1 MNKEEKVK
9 VVEELKGQLNDYKS
23 IYLTDIAGLDA
34 MQTSKLRRECFN
46 SNVKLSVVKNTFLE
60 RAMSE
65 SETDFGELKDLLKGN
80 TTIMLSE
87 SGNSPAKV
95 IKKFRK
101 DGEKPILKGA
111 FVDEAI
117 YIGDDQI
124 EALFNLKS
132 KEEVI
137 GEIITL
143 LQSPAK
149 NVISALKSSSGKIAG
164 LVKTLSENPIEGEKA
179 EEPAAEEAK
188 AEEPAAEEAKAEEP
202 AAEEA
207 KAEEPVA
214 EEAKAEEP
222 AAEEAKAEE
231 PAAEEAKAEEPAAE
245 ENKSEEQTSED
256 ESNDESK

>member
-9 VVEELKGQLNDYKS
+9 VVEELKSQLNDYKS
-23 IYLTDIAGLDA
+23 VYLTDIAGLDA
-34 MQTSKLRRECFN
+34 VQTSKLRRECFK
-46 SNVKLSVVKNTFLE
+46 SNIKLSVVKNTFLE

-65 SETDFGELKDLLKGN
+65 SETDFGELKELLKGN

-95 IKKFRK
+95 IKNFRK
-101 DGEKPILKGA
+101 GSEKPILKGA

-137 GEIITL
+137 GDIIAL

-149 NVISALKSSSGKIAG
+149 NIISALKSSSGKIAG
-164 LVKTLSENPIEGEKA
+164 IVKTLSENPIEAEKA
-179 EEPAAEEAK
+179 QESPIEAEKAQESPIEAEK
-188 AEEPAAEEAKAEEP
+188 AQELS
-202 AAEEA
+202 
-207 KAEEPVA
+207 
-214 EEAKAEEP
+214 
-222 AAEEAKAEE
+222 
-231 PAAEEAKAEEPAAE
+231 AE

-256 ESNDESK
+256 ESNDDSK

>member
-34 MQTSKLRRECFN
+34 MQTSNLRRECFN

-164 LVKTLSENPIEGEKA
+164 LVKTLSENPMEGDKVA
-179 EEPAAEEAK
+179 EEPAAEE
-188 AEEPAAEEAKAEEP
+188 
-202 AAEEA
+202 
-207 KAEEPVA
+207 V
-214 EEAKAEEP
+214 
-222 AAEEAKAEE
+222 
-231 PAAEEAKAEEPAAE
+231 KAEEPAAE
-245 ENKSEEQTSED
+245 ENKPEEQTSED

>member
-9 VVEELKGQLNDYKS
+9 VVEELKVQLNDYKS

-34 MQTSKLRRECFN
+34 MQTSNLRRECFN
-46 SNVKLSVVKNTFLE
+46 SKVKLSVVKNTFLE

-65 SETDFGELKDLLKGN
+65 SETDFGELKDLIKGN

-87 SGNSPAKV
+87 SGNSPAKI

-143 LQSPAK
+143 LNSPAK

-164 LVKTLSENPIEGEKA
+164 FVKTLSENPIEDEKV
-179 EEPAAEEAK
+179 EEPA
-188 AEEPAAEEAKAEEP
+188 
-202 AAEEA
+202 
-207 KAEEPVA
+207 V
-214 EEAKAEEP
+214 
-222 AAEEAKAEE
+222 
-231 PAAEEAKAEEPAAE
+231 E
-245 ENKSEEQTSED
+245 ENKSEEPAVEEVKSEEPAVEENKSEEHTSED
-256 ESNDESK
+256 KSKDESK

>member
-9 VVEELKGQLNDYKS
+9 VVEELKGQLNGYKS

-34 MQTSKLRRECFN
+34 MQTSNLRRECFN

-124 EALFNLKS
+124 EALFKLKS

-137 GEIITL
+137 GEIIAL

-164 LVKTLSENPIEGEKA
+164 LVKTLSENPTDGVKV
-179 EEPAAEEAK
+179 EEPAEEEVKAEKPAEED
-188 AEEPAAEEAKAEEP
+188 
-202 AAEEA
+202 
-207 KAEEPVA
+207 
-214 EEAKAEEP
+214 
-222 AAEEAKAEE
+222 
-231 PAAEEAKAEEPAAE
+231 
-245 ENKSEEQTSED
+245 NKSEKQTSED

>member
-9 VVEELKGQLNDYKS
+9 VVEELKGQLTDYKS
-23 IYLTDIAGLDA
+23 VYLTDIAGLDSV
-34 MQTSKLRRECFN
+34 QTSKLRRECFN

-60 RAMSE
+60 RAMIE
-65 SETDFGELKDLLKGN
+65 SENDFGELKDLLKGN
-80 TTIMLSE
+80 TTIMLSDV
-87 SGNSPAKV
+87 GNSPAKV

-101 DGEKPILKGA
+101 DGDKPILKGA

-117 YIGDDQI
+117 YIGDEHI
-124 EALFNLKS
+124 EALFKLKS

-137 GEIITL
+137 GEIISI

-164 LVKTLSENPIEGEKA
+164 LVKTLSEKPA
-179 EEPAAEEAK
+179 EEPV
-188 AEEPAAEEAKAEEP
+188 
-202 AAEEA
+202 AEEA

-222 AAEEAKAEE
+222 VAEEAKAEDEKNNAEE
-231 PAAEEAKAEEPAAE
+231 PVAEEAKAEDEKNNA
-245 ENKSEEQTSED
+245 EEQTSED
-256 ESNDESK
+256 ESKDESE

>member
-9 VVEELKGQLNDYKS
+9 VVEELKGQLNGCKS

-65 SETDFGELKDLLKGN
+65 SDMDFGELKDMLKGN

-124 EALFNLKS
+124 EALFKLKS

-137 GEIITL
+137 GEIIAL

-164 LVKTLSENPIEGEKA
+164 LVKTLSENPTDGVKV
-179 EEPAAEEAK
+179 EEPAEEEVKAEKPAEED
-188 AEEPAAEEAKAEEP
+188 
-202 AAEEA
+202 
-207 KAEEPVA
+207 
-214 EEAKAEEP
+214 
-222 AAEEAKAEE
+222 
-231 PAAEEAKAEEPAAE
+231 
-245 ENKSEEQTSED
+245 NKSEKQTSED

>member
-9 VVEELKGQLNDYKS
+9 VVEDLKGKLNDYKS

-34 MQTSKLRRECFN
+34 IQTSNLRRECFN
-46 SNVKLSVVKNTFLE
+46 SSVKLSVVKNTFLE

-65 SETDFGELKDLLKGN
+65 SETDFGELKDLIKGN

-87 SGNSPAKV
+87 SGNSPAKI

-143 LQSPAK
+143 LNSPAK

-188 AEEPAAEEAKAEEP
+188 AEEPT
-202 AAEEA
+202 
-207 KAEEPVA
+207 A

-231 PAAEEAKAEEPAAE
+231 PAAEEAKSEEPAVE
-245 ENKSEEQTSED
+245 ENKSEEHTSED
-256 ESNDESK
+256 KSKDESK

>member
-9 VVEELKGQLNDYKS
+9 AVEELKGQLADYKS
-23 IYLTDIAGLDA
+23 IYLTDIAGLNA
-34 MQTSKLRRECFN
+34 VQTSKLRRECFN

-65 SETDFGELKDLLKGN
+65 SENDFGELKELLKGN
-80 TTIMLSE
+80 TTIMLSTI
-87 SGNSPAKV
+87 GNSPAKV

-101 DGEKPILKGA
+101 DGDKPILKGA

-117 YIGDDQI
+117 YIGDEHID
-124 EALFNLKS
+124 ALFNLKS

-164 LVKTLSENPIEGEKA
+164 LVKTLSEKPAEEVKAEEPVAEEVKA
-179 EEPAAEEAK
+179 EEPAAEEVK
-188 AEEPAAEEAKAEEP
+188 AEETNKA
-202 AAEEA
+202 
-207 KAEEPVA
+207 
-214 EEAKAEEP
+214 
-222 AAEEAKAEE
+222 
-231 PAAEEAKAEEPAAE
+231 
-245 ENKSEEQTSED
+245 EEQTSED
-256 ESNDESK
+256 ESKDESE

>member
-179 EEPAAEEAK
+179 DEPVAEEAK
-188 AEEPAAEEAKAEEP
+188 VDEPVAEEAKVD
-202 AAEEA
+202 
-207 KAEEPVA
+207 EPVA
-214 EEAKAEEP
+214 EEAKADETE
-222 AAEEAKAEE
+222 
-231 PAAEEAKAEEPAAE
+231 AE

>member
-1 MNKEEKVK
+1 MNKEEKVIA
-9 VVEELKGQLNDYKS
+9 VEELKGQLANYKS

-34 MQTSKLRRECFN
+34 VQTSKLRRECFN

-65 SETDFGELKDLLKGN
+65 SENDFGELKDLLKGN

-87 SGNSPAKV
+87 IGNSPAKV

-101 DGEKPILKGA
+101 DGDKPILKGA

-117 YIGDDQI
+117 YIGDENI

-164 LVKTLSENPIEGEKA
+164 LVKTLSEKPA
-179 EEPAAEEAK
+179 EEV
-188 AEEPAAEEAKAEEP
+188 
-202 AAEEA
+202 

-214 EEAKAEEP
+214 EEVKAEEP
-222 AAEEAKAEE
+222 VAEEVKAEE
-231 PAAEEAKAEEPAAE
+231 TDKA
-245 ENKSEEQTSED
+245 EEQTSED
-256 ESNDESK
+256 DSKDDSE

>member
-124 EALFNLKS
+124 EAPSFRKASTTFLS
-132 KEEVI
+132 K
-137 GEIITL
+137 
-143 LQSPAK
+143 
-149 NVISALKSSSGKIAG
+149 VISRLF
-164 LVKTLSENPIEGEKA
+164 E
-179 EEPAAEEAK
+179 
-188 AEEPAAEEAKAEEP
+188 
-202 AAEEA
+202 
-207 KAEEPVA
+207 
-214 EEAKAEEP
+214 
-222 AAEEAKAEE
+222 
-231 PAAEEAKAEEPAAE
+231 
-245 ENKSEEQTSED
+245 
-256 ESNDESK
+256 

>member
-23 IYLTDIAGLDA
+23 IYLTDIAGLNSI
-34 MQTSKLRRECFN
+34 QTSKLRRECFN

-65 SETDFGELKDLLKGN
+65 SDNDFGELKDLLKGN

-87 SGNSPAKV
+87 IGSSPAKV

-101 DGEKPILKGA
+101 DGDKPILKGA

-137 GEIITL
+137 GEIIGI

-164 LVKTLSENPIEGEKA
+164 LVKTLSENPVT
-179 EEPAAEEAK
+179 EESK
-188 AEEPAAEEAKAEEP
+188 V
-202 AAEEA
+202 
-207 KAEEPVA
+207 EEPVA
-214 EEAKAEEP
+214 EESKAEEP
-222 AAEEAKAEE
+222 K
-231 PAAEEAKAEEPAAE
+231 E
-245 ENKSEEQTSED
+245 ENNSEEQTSEG
-256 ESNDESK
+256 ESNDESE

>member
-1 MNKEEKVK
+1 
-9 VVEELKGQLNDYKS
+9 
-23 IYLTDIAGLDA
+23 
-34 MQTSKLRRECFN
+34 
-46 SNVKLSVVKNTFLE
+46 
-60 RAMSE
+60 MSE

-164 LVKTLSENPIEGEKA
+164 LVKTLSENPIEGEK
-179 EEPAAEEAK
+179 P
-188 AEEPAAEEAKAEEP
+188 
-202 AAEEA
+202 
-207 KAEEPVA
+207 
-214 EEAKAEEP
+214 
-222 AAEEAKAEE
+222 EE

>member
-1 MNKEEKVK
+1 MNKEEKVIA
-9 VVEELKGQLNDYKS
+9 VEELKGQLADYKS
-23 IYLTDIAGLDA
+23 IYLTDIAGLNA
-34 MQTSKLRRECFN
+34 VQTSKLRRECFN

-65 SETDFGELKDLLKGN
+65 SENDFGELKELLKGN
-80 TTIMLSE
+80 TTIMLSTI
-87 SGNSPAKV
+87 GNSPAKV

-101 DGEKPILKGA
+101 DGDKPILKGA

-117 YIGDDQI
+117 YIGDEHID
-124 EALFNLKS
+124 ALFNLKS

-164 LVKTLSENPIEGEKA
+164 LVKTLSEKSA
-179 EEPAAEEAK
+179 EEV
-188 AEEPAAEEAKAEEP
+188 
-202 AAEEA
+202 

-214 EEAKAEEP
+214 EEVKAEEIN
-222 AAEEAKAEE
+222 KA
-231 PAAEEAKAEEPAAE
+231 
-245 ENKSEEQTSED
+245 EEQTSED
-256 ESNDESK
+256 ESKDESE

>member
-1 MNKEEKVK
+1 MNKQDKVK
-9 VVEELKGQLNDYKS
+9 VVEELKSQLANYKS

-34 MQTSKLRRECFN
+34 VQTSKLRRECFN
-46 SNVKLSVVKNTFLE
+46 SDVKLSVVKNTFLE

-65 SETDFGELKDLLKGN
+65 SDNEFGELKDLLKGN
-80 TTIMLSE
+80 TTIMLSKV
-87 SGNSPAKV
+87 GNSPAKV

-101 DGEKPILKGA
+101 DGDKPILKGA

-117 YIGDDQI
+117 YVGDNHI

-164 LVKTLSENPIEGEKA
+164 LVKTLSEKPADEVKS
-179 EEPAAEEAK
+179 EEPAVDEVKSEESAVDEVK
-188 AEEPAAEEAKAEEP
+188 SEESAVDEVKNEETDKP
-202 AAEEA
+202 
-207 KAEEPVA
+207 
-214 EEAKAEEP
+214 
-222 AAEEAKAEE
+222 
-231 PAAEEAKAEEPAAE
+231 
-245 ENKSEEQTSED
+245 EEQTSED
-256 ESNDESK
+256 ESNDESE

>member
-34 MQTSKLRRECFN
+34 MQTSNLRRECFN

-65 SETDFGELKDLLKGN
+65 SENDFGDLKDLLKGN

-132 KEEVI
+132 KDEVI

-179 EEPAAEEAK
+179 DEPAAEEVK
-188 AEEPAAEEAKAEEP
+188 AEEPAAEEVKADEP
-202 AAEEA
+202 AAD
-207 KAEEPVA
+207 
-214 EEAKAEEP
+214 
-222 AAEEAKAEE
+222 
-231 PAAEEAKAEEPAAE
+231 

-256 ESNDESK
+256 ESKDESK

>member
-1 MNKEEKVK
+1 MNKEEKVIA
-9 VVEELKGQLNDYKS
+9 VEELKGQLADYKS
-23 IYLTDIAGLDA
+23 IYLTDIAGLNA
-34 MQTSKLRRECFN
+34 VQTSKLRRECFN

-65 SETDFGELKDLLKGN
+65 SENDFGELKELLKGN
-80 TTIMLSE
+80 TTIMLSTI
-87 SGNSPAKV
+87 GNSPAKV

-101 DGEKPILKGA
+101 DGDKPILKGA

-117 YIGDDQI
+117 YIGDEHID
-124 EALFNLKS
+124 ALFNLKS

-164 LVKTLSENPIEGEKA
+164 LVKTLSEKPA
-179 EEPAAEEAK
+179 EEV
-188 AEEPAAEEAKAEEP
+188 
-202 AAEEA
+202 

-214 EEAKAEEP
+214 EEVKAEEPVAEEVKAEEP
-222 AAEEAKAEE
+222 AAEGVKAEE
-231 PAAEEAKAEEPAAE
+231 TNKA
-245 ENKSEEQTSED
+245 EEQTSED
-256 ESNDESK
+256 ESKDESE

>member
-9 VVEELKGQLNDYKS
+9 VVEELKGQLSDYKS

-34 MQTSKLRRECFN
+34 VETSKLRRECFN

-65 SETDFGELKDLLKGN
+65 STNDFGELKDLLKGN
-80 TTIMLSE
+80 TTIMLSDV
-87 SGNSPAKV
+87 GNSPAKV

-101 DGEKPILKGA
+101 SGDKPLLKGA
-111 FVDEAI
+111 FVDESI
-117 YIGDDQI
+117 YIGDEHI

-137 GEIITL
+137 GEIISI

-164 LVKTLSENPIEGEKA
+164 LVKTLSENPVEN
-179 EEPAAEEAK
+179 
-188 AEEPAAEEAKAEEP
+188 
-202 AAEEA
+202 A
-207 KAEEPVA
+207 KAEEPVV
-214 EEAKAEEP
+214 EDAKAEEP
-222 AAEEAKAEE
+222 VVEDAKAEE
-231 PAAEEAKAEEPAAE
+231 PVVEDAKAEDNTNKAE
-245 ENKSEEQTSED
+245 ETTSED
-256 ESNDESK
+256 ESKDDKSE